1 MKVKLSY
8 TVEAEELLAEVAAIL
23 GNQGPQIQKFIDL
36 FNEAVEV
43 LKEHPE
49 KELNLI
55 SFRKIIDDARLIL
68 AKSDLRL
75 EEATEMVNGYY
86 GFLEEQRTAEQNPP
100 PATVPTPRESDE
112 ARSDE

>member
-8 TVEAEELLAEVAAIL
+8 TVEEDELLGEVALVL

-36 FNEAVEV
+36 FNDAVEV
-43 LKEHPE
+43 LKAHPE

-55 SFRKIIDDARLIL
+55 SFRKIIEEARLIL

-86 GFLEEQRTAEQNPP
+86 EYLEQLRAPSPQPP
-100 PATVPTPRESDE
+100 PTLPDEGDESPDE
-112 ARSDE
+112 

>member
-8 TVEAEELLAEVAAIL
+8 TVEEDELLAEVALVL

-36 FNEAVEV
+36 FNDAVEV
-43 LKEHPE
+43 LKAHPE

-55 SFRKIIDDARLIL
+55 SFRKIIEEARLIL

-86 GFLEEQRTAEQNPP
+86 EYLEQLRAPSPQPP
-100 PATVPTPRESDE
+100 PTLPDEGDESPDE
-112 ARSDE
+112 